1 MKNFALM
8 GAIALTGAVGFTGC
22 SSSDDMTVNNPDFNP
37 ETNSVKTEFTI
48 SLPNY
53 VGSITRQT
61 ADVAQAQATPT
72 FRGMQNIKLIPYNA
86 TVTTASTPLSNKVF
100 ELPNFGSSTA
110 AGWDKENQKAKV
122 YRNLDVPIG
131 TKVFMFYSQAVVDG
145 TEFNNGKLNAPAS
158 FAGAAST
165 YNFSLQPIK
174 TTYNYSE
181 TGDPKGYAI
190 CQYLK
195 GIRETAGITSSAL
208 QSLLTNFKPTAASSA
223 SVQFA
228 VQDLWEKV
236 NDANAVWKDDATG
249 IAAVKASIEGTSY
262 ATITGNTVTFTENT
276 NLTGY
281 PANLNLPDGAVAI
294 DWSTP
299 ATPVIN
305 GPSGGLS
312 VTDLT
317 KYVYPA
323 ALYYRA
329 NSAIGVSSN
338 AKVSDSYGTLTWA
351 EITSTGE
358 NAKYS
363 WTDAV
368 VNAETR
374 SIALHDQIQY
384 AVGRFDL
391 TIKAAEGTLNDNY
404 GSGVTV
410 PESGFPVSAVII
422 GGQKNVQYDFTPASG
437 SATYTI
443 YDKEMNGTVAAKNGT
458 AVGKNHTLVLET
470 ATSAGEVNVA
480 VELTN
485 NTGSAFRGK
494 DGTVPAGGKF
504 YLVGTLDLSKTA
516 EITQPT
522 AGNRTKIFEQDYTTT
537 ANFTINVGS
546 SAGANPPAKDTNT
559 TGLGAAYNV
568 IPDLTVSQLEVA
580 FSVDLE
586 WTPGLTFN
594 IGF

>member
-8 GAIALTGAVGFTGC
+8 GAIALTGAVGFTAC
-22 SSSDDMTVNNPDFNP
+22 SSSDDITATNNPDYNP

-61 ADVAQAQATPT
+61 ADVAQAQTTPT
-72 FRGMQNIKLIPYNA
+72 FRGMQNIKLIPYGA
-86 TVTTASTPLSNKVF
+86 AVETTSTPLNSKVF
-100 ELPNFGSSTA
+100 ELPNFGTSTDPS
-110 AGWDKENQKAKV
+110 WDLVAQKAKV
-122 YRNLDVPIG
+122 YKNLDVPIG
-131 TKVFMFYSQAVVDG
+131 TKVFMFYSQATVDG
-145 TEFNNGKLNAPAS
+145 TNFNNGVLNAPAS
-158 FAGAAST
+158 YAGAVST
-165 YNFSLQPIK
+165 YNFSLQPIQ
-174 TTYNYSE
+174 TTYTYSQA
-181 TGDPKGYAI
+181 TDVKGYAI

-228 VQDLWEKV
+228 VQALWNQVKEYTTSDGKDL
-236 NDANAVWKDDATG
+236 
-249 IAAVKASIEGTSY
+249 VKASIEGTSNAY
-262 ATITGNTVTFTENT
+262 ATISTGNVVTFTANT

-299 ATPVIN
+299 ANPVIN

-317 KYVYPA
+317 HYVYPA

-329 NSAIGVSSN
+329 NSTIGVSSN
-338 AKVSDSYGTLTWA
+338 ASVSTTYSTDDWA
-351 EITSTGE
+351 TIAAS
-358 NAKYS
+358 NKYT

-391 TIKAAEGTLNDNY
+391 TIKAAAATLNDNY
-404 GSGVTV
+404 GNAVTV
-410 PESGFPVSAVII
+410 NTTDGFPVSAVII
-422 GGQKNVQYDFTPASG
+422 GGQKNVQYDFTPTG
-437 SATYTI
+437 TTTYTI
-443 YDKEMNGTVAAKNGT
+443 YDNVMNGTVAAKANE

-470 ATSAGEVNVA
+470 ATTAKQVNVA

-485 NTGSAFRGK
+485 NTGAAFRGK

-504 YLVGTLDLSKTA
+504 YLVGTLDLDKTG

-522 AGNRTKIFEQDYTTT
+522 AGNRTKIFEQDYTTS
-537 ANFTINVGS
+537 ANFTINVGTAAS
-546 SAGANPPAKDTNT
+546 GTPSKDTNT

-568 IPDLTVSQLEVA
+568 IPDLTVSQMEVA

-586 WTPGLTFN
+586 WTPGLQFN
-594 IGF
+594 INF

>member
-1 MKNFALM
+1 MKNLALM
-8 GAIALTGAVGFTGC
+8 GAIALTGAVGFTAC

-61 ADVAQAQATPT
+61 AAVAQAQATPT
-72 FRGMQNIKLIPYNA
+72 FRGMQNIKLIPYGA
-86 TVTTASTPLSNKVF
+86 TVETTSTPLNSKVF
-100 ELPNFGSSTA
+100 ELPNFGNSTDP
-110 AGWDKENQKAKV
+110 GWDQANQKAKV

-131 TKVFMFYSQAVVDG
+131 TKVFMFYSQAKVDG
-145 TEFNNGKLNAPAS
+145 TPFNNGKLNAPES

-165 YNFSLQPIK
+165 YNFTLEPIK
-174 TTYNYSE
+174 TSYTYSE

-195 GIRETAGITSSAL
+195 GIRATSGITSSAL

-236 NDANAVWKDDATG
+236 NDANALWKDDATG
-249 IAAVKASIEGTSY
+249 IAAVKTSIEGTSNAY
-262 ATITGNTVTFTENT
+262 ATISGNTVTLTENT

-299 ATPVIN
+299 ANPVIN

-338 AKVSDSYGTLTWA
+338 AKVSDSYGSLTWA
-351 EITSTGE
+351 QITSTGE
-358 NAKYS
+358 NAKYT

-368 VNAETR
+368 VDANTR
-374 SIALHDQIQY
+374 SIALLDQIQY

-391 TIKAAEGTLNDNY
+391 TIKAADATLNDNY
-404 GSGVTV
+404 GNPV
-410 PESGFPVSAVII
+410 PVNTDGFPVSAVII

-443 YDKEMNGTVAAKNGT
+443 YDNVMNETVAAKNGT
-458 AVGKNHTLVLET
+458 AVGTNHTLVLET
-470 ATSAGEVNVA
+470 AETATEVNVA

-485 NTGSAFRGK
+485 NTGIPFKGR

-504 YLVGTLDLSKTA
+504 YLVGTLDLSNA
-516 EITQPT
+516 TQPT
-522 AGNRTKIFEQDYTTT
+522 TTTARTKIFEQDYTTS
-537 ANFTINVGS
+537 ANFTINVGT
-546 SAGANPPAKDTNT
+546 SAGTNTPAKDTNT

-586 WTPGLTFN
+586 WKPGLTFN

>member
-8 GAIALTGAVGFTGC
+8 SAIALTGAVGFTAC

-61 ADVAQAQATPT
+61 ADVAQAQETPT
-72 FRGMQNIKLIPYNA
+72 FRGMQNIKLIPYGA
-86 TVTTASTPLSNKVF
+86 TVETTSTPLNSKVF
-100 ELPNFGSSTA
+100 ELPNFGNSTDPSWDLA
-110 AGWDKENQKAKV
+110 AQKAKV
-122 YRNLDVPIG
+122 YKNLDVPIG
-131 TKVFMFYSQAVVDG
+131 TKVFMFYSQATVDG
-145 TEFNNGKLNAPAS
+145 TPFNNGVLNAPAS

-165 YNFSLQPIK
+165 YNFSLQPIQ
-174 TTYNYSE
+174 TSYTY
-181 TGDPKGYAI
+181 TDDVKGYAI

-228 VQDLWEKV
+228 VQALWDQVKTYTTADGKDL
-236 NDANAVWKDDATG
+236 
-249 IAAVKASIEGTSY
+249 VKASIEGTSNAY
-262 ATITGNTVTFTENT
+262 ATISDDNVTFTANT

-317 KYVYPA
+317 HYVYPA

-329 NSAIGVSSN
+329 NSTIGISSN
-338 AKVSDSYGTLTWA
+338 ANVSTTYSTDNWA
-351 EITSTGE
+351 TIAASD
-358 NAKYS
+358 KYT

-404 GSGVTV
+404 GRGVAV
-410 PESGFPVSAVII
+410 PENGFPVSAVII

-443 YDKEMNGTVAAKNGT
+443 YDNVMNGTVAAKNGT
-458 AVGKNHTLVLET
+458 AVGANHTLVLET
-470 ATSAGEVNVA
+470 ATSANEVNVA

-485 NTGSAFRGK
+485 TGAAFRGK

-522 AGNRTKIFEQDYTTT
+522 VARTKIFEQDYTTT

-568 IPDLTVSQLEVA
+568 IPDLTVSQMEVA
-580 FSVDLE
+580 FSVDLS
-586 WTPGLTFN
+586 WTPGLEFN
-594 IGF
+594 ISF

>member
-1 MKNFALM
+1 MKTMKNLALM
-8 GAIALTGAVGFTGC
+8 GAIALTGAVGFTAC
-22 SSSDDMTVNNPDFNP
+22 SSSDDVTVNNPDFNP

-61 ADVAQAQATPT
+61 AAVAQAQATPT
-72 FRGMQNIKLIPYNA
+72 FRGMQNIKLIPYGA
-86 TVTTASTPLSNKVF
+86 TVGTTSTPLNSKVF
-100 ELPNFGSSTA
+100 ELPNFGNSTDP
-110 AGWDKENQKAKV
+110 GWDLATQQAKV

-131 TKVFMFYSQAVVDG
+131 TKVFMFYSQAKVDG
-145 TEFNNGKLNAPAS
+145 TPFNNGKLNAPES

-165 YNFSLQPIK
+165 YNFSLQPIQ
-174 TTYNYSE
+174 TSYTYSA

-195 GIRETAGITSSAL
+195 GIRETSGITSTAL

-228 VQDLWEKV
+228 VQALWDQVTTYTTTDGKDL
-236 NDANAVWKDDATG
+236 
-249 IAAVKASIEGTSY
+249 VKASIEGTSNAF
-262 ATITGNTVTFTENT
+262 ATISAGDVVTFTANT
-276 NLTGY
+276 DLTGY

-299 ATPVIN
+299 ETPVIN

-329 NSAIGVSSN
+329 NSLIGVSSN
-338 AKVSDSYGTLTWA
+338 AKVSESYGTDNWA
-351 EITSTGE
+351 TIAASD
-358 NAKYS
+358 KYT

-368 VNAETR
+368 VDANTR
-374 SIALHDQIQY
+374 SIALQDQIQY

-391 TIKAAEGTLNDNY
+391 TIKAADATLNDNY
-404 GSGVTV
+404 GNPV
-410 PESGFPVSAVII
+410 PVNTDGFPVSAVII

-443 YDKEMNGTVAAKNGT
+443 YDKEMNGPVAAKNGT
-458 AVGKNHTLVLET
+458 AVGTNHTLVLET
-470 ATSAGEVNVA
+470 AESATEVNVA

-485 NTGSAFRGK
+485 NTGIPFKGR

-504 YLVGTLDLSKTA
+504 YLVGTLDLSNA
-516 EITQPT
+516 TQP
-522 AGNRTKIFEQDYTTT
+522 AADNRTKIFEQDYTTS
-537 ANFTINVGS
+537 ANFTINVGT
-546 SAGANPPAKDTNT
+546 SAGTNTPAKDTNT

-586 WTPGLTFN
+586 WKSGLTFN

>member
-1 MKNFALM
+1 MKNLALM
-8 GAIALTGAVGFTGC
+8 GAIALTGSVGFTAC

-61 ADVAQAQATPT
+61 AGVAQAQTTPV
-72 FRGMQNIKLIPYNA
+72 FRGMQNIKLIPYGAAVEN
-86 TVTTASTPLSNKVF
+86 TSTPLNSKVF
-100 ELPNFGSSTA
+100 ELPSFGSSTD
-110 AGWDKENQKAKV
+110 AGWDLTTQKAKV

-131 TKVFMFYSQAVVDG
+131 TRVFMFYSQATLDG
-145 TEFNNGKLNAPAS
+145 TNFNNGVLNAPTS
-158 FAGAAST
+158 FAGDAST
-165 YNFSLQPIK
+165 YNFSLQPIQ

-181 TGDPKGYAI
+181 TDDVKGYAI

-195 GIRETAGITSSAL
+195 GIRETTGITSSAL

-228 VQDLWEKV
+228 VQALWNEVKSYSES
-236 NDANAVWKDDATG
+236 DG
-249 IAAVKASIEGTSY
+249 RELVKASIEGTSNAY
-262 ATITGNTVTFTENT
+262 ATFSGNDVTLTAT
-276 NLTGY
+276 DLTGY

-299 ATPVIN
+299 ANPAIN
-305 GPSGGLS
+305 GSSLS

-317 KYVYPA
+317 HYVYPA

-329 NSAIGVSSN
+329 NSTIGVSSN
-338 AKVSDSYGTLTWA
+338 ANVSTTYGDDTWA
-351 EITSTGE
+351 TIAAS
-358 NAKYS
+358 NKYT

-391 TIKAAEGTLNDNY
+391 TIKAAGATLYDNY
-404 GSGVTV
+404 GNAVTV
-410 PESGFPVSAVII
+410 NTTNGFPVSAVII
-422 GGQKNVQYDFTPASG
+422 GGQKNVLYDFTPTG
-437 SATYTI
+437 TATYTI
-443 YDKEMNGTVAAKNGT
+443 YDNVMNETVAAKANE

-470 ATSAGEVNVA
+470 AATAKQVNVA

-485 NTGSAFRGK
+485 NTTTAFRGK
-494 DGTVPAGGKF
+494 DGTVPVGGKF
-504 YLVGTLDLSKTA
+504 YLVGTLDLDKA
-516 EITQPT
+516 GEITQTTDP
-522 AGNRTKIFEQDYTTT
+522 RTKIFEQDYTTT
-537 ANFTINVGS
+537 ANFTINVGTAFS
-546 SAGANPPAKDTNT
+546 GTPSKDTNQ

-568 IPDLTVSQLEVA
+568 IPDLTVSQMEVA
-580 FSVDLE
+580 FSVDLD
-586 WTPGLTFN
+586 WKPGLTFN
-594 IGF
+594 VNF

>member
-1 MKNFALM
+1 MKNLALM
-8 GAIALTGAVGFTGC
+8 GAIALTGAVGFTAC

-61 ADVAQAQATPT
+61 AAVAQAQATPT
-72 FRGMQNIKLIPYNA
+72 FRGMQNIKLIPYGA
-86 TVTTASTPLSNKVF
+86 AVGTTSTPLNSKVF
-100 ELPNFGSSTA
+100 ELPNFGSSTD
-110 AGWDKENQKAKV
+110 AGWDLATQKAKV

-131 TKVFMFYSQAVVDG
+131 TKVFMFYSQAKVDG
-145 TEFNNGKLNAPAS
+145 TNFNNGKLNAPES

-165 YNFSLQPIK
+165 YNFSLQPIQ
-174 TTYNYSE
+174 TSYTYSE

-195 GIRETAGITSSAL
+195 GIRETSGITSSAL

-228 VQDLWEKV
+228 VQALWNQVTTYTTTDGKDL
-236 NDANAVWKDDATG
+236 
-249 IAAVKASIEGTSY
+249 VKASIEGTSNAF
-262 ATITGNTVTFTENT
+262 ATISAGDVVTFTANT
-276 NLTGY
+276 DLTGY

-299 ATPVIN
+299 ETPVIN

-338 AKVSDSYGTLTWA
+338 AKVSDSYGSLTWA
-351 EITSTGE
+351 QITSTGE
-358 NAKYS
+358 SAKYT

-368 VNAETR
+368 VDANTR

-391 TIKAAEGTLNDNY
+391 TIKAADATTTTTLYDNY
-404 GSGVTV
+404 GNSVTV
-410 PESGFPVSAVII
+410 PADGFPVSAVII

-443 YDKEMNGTVAAKNGT
+443 YDNVMNGNVAAKAGT
-458 AVGKNHTLVLET
+458 AVGTNHTLVLET
-470 ATSAGEVNVA
+470 AESATEVNVA

-485 NTGSAFRGK
+485 NTTTAFRGK
-494 DGTVPAGGKF
+494 DGTVPVGGKF
-504 YLVGTLDLSKTA
+504 YLVGTLDLSNA
-516 EITQPT
+516 TQPT
-522 AGNRTKIFEQDYTTT
+522 TTARTKIFEQDYTTS
-537 ANFTINVGS
+537 ANFTINVGT
-546 SAGANPPAKDTNT
+546 SAGTNTPAKDTNT

-586 WTPGLTFN
+586 WKPGLTFN

>member
-1 MKNFALM
+1 MKTMKNFALM
-8 GAIALTGAVGFTGC
+8 GAIALTGAVGFTAC
-22 SSSDDMTVNNPDFNP
+22 SSSNDVTVNNPDFNP

-61 ADVAQAQATPT
+61 AGVAQAQTTPV
-72 FRGMQNIKLIPYNA
+72 FRGMQNIKLIPYGAAVEN
-86 TVTTASTPLSNKVF
+86 TSTPLNSKVF
-100 ELPNFGSSTA
+100 ELPSFGSSTD
-110 AGWDKENQKAKV
+110 AGWDLATQKAKV

-131 TKVFMFYSQAVVDG
+131 TRVFMFYSQATLDG
-145 TEFNNGKLNAPAS
+145 TNFNNGVLNAPTS
-158 FAGAAST
+158 FAGDAST
-165 YNFSLQPIK
+165 YNFSLQPIQ

-181 TGDPKGYAI
+181 TDDVKGYAI

-228 VQDLWEKV
+228 VQALWDQVKTYTTTDGKDL
-236 NDANAVWKDDATG
+236 
-249 IAAVKASIEGTSY
+249 VKASIEGTSNAY
-262 ATITGNTVTFTENT
+262 ATISEDNVTFTANT

-299 ATPVIN
+299 ANPAIN
-305 GPSGGLS
+305 GSSLS

-317 KYVYPA
+317 HYVYPA

-329 NSAIGVSSN
+329 NSTIGVSSSAN
-338 AKVSDSYGTLTWA
+338 VSTTYGTDDWA
-351 EITSTGE
+351 TIAAS
-358 NAKYS
+358 NKYT

-391 TIKAAEGTLNDNY
+391 TIKAAGATLYDNF
-404 GSGVTV
+404 GNAVTV
-410 PESGFPVSAVII
+410 NTTDGFPVSAVII
-422 GGQKNVQYDFTPASG
+422 GGQKNVLYDFTPTG
-437 SATYTI
+437 TATYTI
-443 YDKEMNGTVAAKNGT
+443 YDNVMNGTVAAKANE

-470 ATSAGEVNVA
+470 AATAKQVNVA

-485 NTGSAFRGK
+485 NTGNPFRGK

-504 YLVGTLDLSKTA
+504 YLVGTLDLTKAA
-516 EITQPT
+516 EVAQPT
-522 AGNRTKIFEQDYTTT
+522 AGNREKIFEQDYTTS
-537 ANFTINVGS
+537 ANFTINVGTAFS
-546 SAGANPPAKDTNT
+546 GTPSKDTNQ

-568 IPDLTVSQLEVA
+568 IPDLTVSQMEVA

-586 WTPGLTFN
+586 WTPGLQFN
-594 IGF
+594 INF